1 MASLF
6 QAAKDAAR
14 KVALAEIP
22 KFIENYEPQME
33 ESLSAALRE
42 MKAHPEEAATFLLN
56 WNKLDGVVRR
66 ELQPEIGGRKKRKNS
81 LKKTKRSKK

>member
-33 ESLSAALRE
+33 ESLASAL
-42 MKAHPEEAATFLLN
+42 KAIKSKPEEAAIFLQN
-56 WNKLDGVVRR
+56 WSKLDAIVRR
-66 ELQPEIGGRKKRKNS
+66 ELQPDMGGRKKRKNS
-81 LKKTKRSKK
+81 LRKTRRLK

>member
-1 MASLF
+1 MF

-33 ESLSAALRE
+33 ESLSSALRE
-42 MKAHPEEAATFLLN
+42 MKAHPEEAATFLVN
-56 WNKLDGVVRR
+56 WNKLDTIVRR
-66 ELQPEIGGRKKRKNS
+66 ELQPDMGGRKKRK
-81 LKKTKRSKK
+81 KTVKGGRRTK

>member
-1 MASLF
+1 MF

-33 ESLSAALRE
+33 QSLSSALRAMKTNPQEAAL
-42 MKAHPEEAATFLLN
+42 FLQN
-56 WNKLDGVVRR
+56 WSKLDGIVRR
-66 ELQPEIGGRKKRKNS
+66 ELQPDMGGRKKRKNGN
-81 LKKTKRSKK
+81 KRTKRNKK